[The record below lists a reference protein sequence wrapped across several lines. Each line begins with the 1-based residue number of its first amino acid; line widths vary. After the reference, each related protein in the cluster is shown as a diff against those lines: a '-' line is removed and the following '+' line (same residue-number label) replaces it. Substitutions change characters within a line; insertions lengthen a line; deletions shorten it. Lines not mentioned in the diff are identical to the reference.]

1 MTETS
6 AAGRRPAK
14 AGTIIILVLGMVF
27 LLILA
32 GLLSL
37 GGRRPERVEAR
48 SKYYYVIT
56 PKLKV
61 RTEAQAKAPVLATID
76 REAKVEIVEESGI
89 WAKIKTA
96 DGIVGWAERSYI
108 AGQKEYERR
117 MARARTILKLPALA
131 GFVTERT
138 ALYAGPGYFYPV
150 VGQLGSRAEVK
161 VFTRDHEFY
170 AVDYAGTIAYAE
182 VDAVDLAP
190 QAQEELEIRPQGSL
204 ADIAGTPDT
213 ATAAP
218 TDTVPVV
225 QAPMSGWTP
234 QTVAPDPIGVY
245 PAVPPGGTQP
255 QVVSRVNPSYPRAA
269 RDANIEGVVVIRA
282 IVRKDGRVDEAEILR
297 DLPWGLGEAAKE
309 AVKQWRFLPA
319 TYNGEPIDVYYTVT
333 VRFRLS
339 GT

>member
-14 AGTIIILVLGMVF
+14 AGTIIILILGVVF
-27 LLILA
+27 LLILG

-48 SKYYYVIT
+48 SKNYYVIT

-117 MARARTILKLPALA
+117 MARARTILKLPSLA

-150 VGQLGSRAEVK
+150 VGQLGSQAEVK

-182 VDAVDLAP
+182 VDAIDLAP
-190 QAQEELEIRPQGSL
+190 QAQEELEIVPQGSV
-204 ADIAGTPDT
+204 ADVTSATDT
-213 ATAAP
+213 AAPAQTDAAP
-218 TDTVPVV
+218 TDT
-225 QAPMSGWTP
+225 APMSCWTP
-234 QTVAPDPIGVY
+234 QTNPAGPMRVQ
-245 PAVPPGGTQP
+245 PAVPRGGG
-255 QVVSRVNPSYPRAA
+255 SS
-269 RDANIEGVVVIRA
+269 D
-282 IVRKDGRVDEAEILR
+282 
-297 DLPWGLGEAAKE
+297 
-309 AVKQWRFLPA
+309 
-319 TYNGEPIDVYYTVT
+319 TVA
-333 VRFRLS
+333 S
-339 GT
+339 S